1 MSRDLVGL
9 QRVDPSARTSAR
21 HRRPRSS
28 GVSAEERRRKVRQIN
43 KALESDPVDLTTLR
57 LHALSPDGLVN
68 DELRLRVWPKLL
80 GVNVYSPVAWSENPK
95 KHEDYNQVIL
105 DVGRSDRRFPPGI
118 RARYRRFKQQELTE
132 IIMKVLQE
140 CKHHKLHYYQGFH
153 ELAVPFLLVCGPDI
167 TCRILVQLCQSHL
180 R

>member
-1 MSRDLVGL
+1 MKKTQPIIQFL
-9 QRVDPSARTSAR
+9 
-21 HRRPRSS
+21 

-140 CKHHKLHYYQGFH
+140 CKHHKLHYYQVHVF
-153 ELAVPFLLVCGPDI
+153 VNI
-167 TCRILVQLCQSHL
+167 MSQ
-180 R
+180 